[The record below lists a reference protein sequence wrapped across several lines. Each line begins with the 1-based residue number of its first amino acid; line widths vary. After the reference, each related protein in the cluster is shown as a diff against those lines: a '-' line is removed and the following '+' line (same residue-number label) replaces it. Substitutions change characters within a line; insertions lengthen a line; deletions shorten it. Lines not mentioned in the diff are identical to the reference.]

1 MTGIRH
7 SSGQHADFLRAVLA
21 ELQRVVEQDR
31 EFWTVGTRLPAV
43 PHAAQLSLL
52 GILLLKGVE
61 AGSDD
66 AVASHRDEL
75 GVRLE
80 KAYRASK
87 TVWFEATTK
96 KKPEARDK
104 LLHNSKKIRPA
115 VMKAVNFAQ
124 KNIGLHAE
132 PLSSFTDNVQ
142 DTLAGLVG
150 KFSEF
155 MQAKLGTGNT
165 GGGAGGVPGAVHAA
179 IGLGMLAGGLA
190 GRREMVPKE
199 VSAARVLSR
208 MGSEKDEAGGTEP
221 KPVKKLRKTLK
232 ELAAHLPEQ
241 RG

>member
-1 MTGIRH
+1 MAGRRH
-7 SSGQHADFLRAVLA
+7 SSWQHTDLLRAVLA

-31 EFWTVGTRLPAV
+31 EFWTVGTRLPIV

-61 AGSDD
+61 SGSDD
-66 AVASHRDEL
+66 EVASHRDEL
-75 GVRLE
+75 NVRLE

-87 TVWFEATTK
+87 IIWFEATTK
-96 KKPEARDK
+96 SKPEARDK
-104 LLHNSKKIRPA
+104 LLNDGKKIRPA

-124 KNIGLHAE
+124 KKIGLHAE

-142 DTLAGLVG
+142 DTLAELVG

-155 MQAKLGTGNT
+155 MEAKLGTGKT
-165 GGGAGGVPGAVHAA
+165 GAGAGGVPGAVHAA

-190 GRREMVPKE
+190 GRREMIPKE

-208 MGSEKDEAGGTEP
+208 MGADKDERGGPEP
-221 KPVKKLRKTLK
+221 KPVKRLRKTLK

>member
-1 MTGIRH
+1 MAGSRH
-7 SSGQHADFLRAVLA
+7 PSGQHTDFLRAVLA

-31 EFWTVGTRLPAV
+31 EFWTVGTRLPVV

-61 AGSDD
+61 SGSDD
-66 AVASHRDEL
+66 ELFTHREEL
-75 GVRLE
+75 EARLE

-87 TVWFEATTK
+87 AVWFEATTK
-96 KKPEARDK
+96 KKPEARDRV
-104 LLHNSKKIRPA
+104 LGDSKKVRPA
-115 VMKAVNFAQ
+115 VMKAVNFAE

-132 PLSSFTDNVQ
+132 HLSSFTDNVQ

-179 IGLGMLAGGLA
+179 IGLGMLAGGMV

-199 VSAARVLSR
+199 VSAARVLAR
-208 MGSEKDEAGGTEP
+208 IGAEKDEAGGPEP
-221 KPVKKLRKTLK
+221 KPVKRLRGTLK
-232 ELAAHLPEQ
+232 ELVALLPKQ
-241 RG
+241 RA